1 MKERRNP
8 NSNQKEKKTLL
19 NNLEINIKIRQLTD
33 YRKLK
38 RVMSSKDF
46 DKKIEL
52 LELEVK
58 LGKKRLEDV
67 QQELN
72 RLKLLAMEEDI
83 REQDSRQ
90 LLNG

>member
-1 MKERRNP
+1 
-8 NSNQKEKKTLL
+8 
-19 NNLEINIKIRQLTD
+19 
-33 YRKLK
+33 
-38 RVMSSKDF
+38 MSSKDF